1 MSVFGITFTDRPAGN
16 VLDPTHIAIGHIS
29 SVEKESLALLEKLRR
44 LPSSRGMTSTTTTS
58 IYHPSSSSSS
68 SSSSSTSLSSSSSSF
83 TFGFASSLFSVSLG
97 SWWTATPYARWPTP
111 LRLLRVW
118 QATCLPLAYEEKPH
132 RPRSSTENRT
142 TPKKP
147 STSDR
152 KEWCEW
158 SHAITYDDQGE
169 DEDEGGGEGLMP
181 LHDFAMNGGTVPPR
195 IGVVRASAKEA
206 ALHSLLSLAFLQAG
220 GEMPGKTDSSSSFS
234 SSSSSAAAR
243 AIVHRRGWPYFLA
256 STAAVVLAN
265 QLWMS
270 FLSPSSLTDRFESM
284 FVMHRPS
291 VLDHYLA
298 QPQRHRISP
307 VPPPTT
313 AFSSSCFSSSF
324 GLLDPSEKSFPAPHS
339 RTPSR
344 LRRMGEAEA
353 EADAKGSHQ
362 SSSVDPA
369 IAAKREREWE
379 EWFVEAARTVHRVV
393 PTLWVRPS
401 ITAACCHLLPSE
413 DDAEEEEE
421 VYDRIEN
428 ECASIEHSNASGDRE
443 KKNGTGEE
451 EGEALEQL
459 TREKKDLEETV
470 ENLRRGEQHRRATD
484 KEEALEKEALHVQLQ
499 VLLRQREEMK
509 KEVEQ
514 VRHKMIHSIRQAGEN
529 HAAHLRVV
537 EERHRTALEDQRQV
551 NRTHEMEILKLRA
564 QLARMDPNA
573 SAIGGGMCGNPSA
586 TSAGGSGS
594 PRRGGMSSTSALL
607 EAQTLQAQDIEIKR
621 LYADLGHAQRQRDE
635 ALDRWHELSERMDEK
650 ERGWMDDHRRE
661 EQSLQQR
668 LHEVRS
674 QLDRKD
680 GECTRLQRVVSEY
693 KDRQRQLEDGQ
704 SELRQARD
712 QLQEELAEQK
722 KMLTEKDHIL
732 RHVQEDQDR
741 YHGQEVE
748 RQARLEQRVEAV
760 LEELRQSRNKSIAD
774 LQNVERERDTMRT
787 QLQEGKKQLVAVQQM
802 VAQRDREKEV
812 MEIQMS
818 KLLEGLSKHKN
829 ELLFTDNRLLELQ
842 RGKEE
847 VERQQRIN
855 VLAMEHLK
863 LENARLQQQLRRPL

>member
-1 MSVFGITFTDRPAGN
+1 MRNA
-16 VLDPTHIAIGHIS
+16 
-29 SVEKESLALLEKLRR
+29 EKNE
-44 LPSSRGMTSTTTTS
+44 
-58 IYHPSSSSSS
+58 
-68 SSSSSTSLSSSSSSF
+68 
-83 TFGFASSLFSVSLG
+83 
-97 SWWTATPYARWPTP
+97 
-111 LRLLRVW
+111 
-118 QATCLPLAYEEKPH
+118 
-132 RPRSSTENRT
+132 RS
-142 TPKKP
+142 
-147 STSDR
+147 
-152 KEWCEW
+152 
-158 SHAITYDDQGE
+158 
-169 DEDEGGGEGLMP
+169 GG
-181 LHDFAMNGGTVPPR
+181 R
-195 IGVVRASAKEA
+195 
-206 ALHSLLSLAFLQAG
+206 
-220 GEMPGKTDSSSSFS
+220 
-234 SSSSSAAAR
+234 
-243 AIVHRRGWPYFLA
+243 
-256 STAAVVLAN
+256 
-265 QLWMS
+265 
-270 FLSPSSLTDRFESM
+270 
-284 FVMHRPS
+284 
-291 VLDHYLA
+291 
-298 QPQRHRISP
+298 
-307 VPPPTT
+307 
-313 AFSSSCFSSSF
+313 
-324 GLLDPSEKSFPAPHS
+324 
-339 RTPSR
+339 
-344 LRRMGEAEA
+344 
-353 EADAKGSHQ
+353 
-362 SSSVDPA
+362 
-369 IAAKREREWE
+369 
-379 EWFVEAARTVHRVV
+379 
-393 PTLWVRPS
+393 
-401 ITAACCHLLPSE
+401 
-413 DDAEEEEE
+413 EEEEE
-421 VYDRIEN
+421 RKGGRDAHDGVESTSIQSLQDRLSMSEEWNRRLHHELQALLQLPPVDLQAWRERMESVEVSLPLLQRYDAMLDEKEEHISELEGRIRQLHTEV
-428 ECASIEHSNASGDRE
+428 EEYLSRE
-443 KKNGTGEE
+443 QDFQQDDMLRKGLLEKVKSQAEE
-451 EGEALEQL
+451 EVGNGKNKLRELQRKYDDLERELRRAVETAQEEAHRAGRAQEDRRTVEQTLEQL